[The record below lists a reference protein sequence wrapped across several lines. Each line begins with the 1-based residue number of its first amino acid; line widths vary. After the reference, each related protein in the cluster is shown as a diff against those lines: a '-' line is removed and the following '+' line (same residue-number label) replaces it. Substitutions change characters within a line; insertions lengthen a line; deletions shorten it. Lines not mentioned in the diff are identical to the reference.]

1 GISKVPITLAQ
12 ATTLIG
18 GDVSVSSARNIS
30 YGPVT
35 VEGSGTNYTI
45 TFAQPINLADRVT
58 ITIGNATI
66 ATFTRRLDVLPGDF
80 NDDGVVNSQ
89 DMVGVRNQ
97 LLGIIP
103 PTLFGDI
110 NGDGKVD
117 INDYNAVRARIGTKL
132 PPLT

>member
-1 GISKVPITLAQ
+1 VI
-12 ATTLIG
+12 
-18 GDVSVSSARNIS
+18 SSALGVN

-35 VEGSGTNYTI
+35 VSGSGTSFSI
-45 TFAQPINLADRVT
+45 TLAQPITLADRVT
-58 ITIGNATI
+58 IIIDNPGVSV
-66 ATFTRRLDVLPGDF
+66 FYRRLDVVPGDF

-103 PTLFGDI
+103 PTIFGDI

-117 INDYNAVRARIGTKL
+117 INDYNAVRARIGTTL